1 MNAAETAPEKQPSAA
16 QSGRPAAR
24 HVQDAIRVEGARL
37 HNLKNVSLTVPKNS
51 LVVLTGLSGS
61 GKSTL
66 AFDTLH
72 REGQRQYIESLG
84 MVTMAVSK
92 PAVDS
97 ISGLSPSISVDQYLT
112 NRSPRSTVGT
122 VTEVF
127 TCLRLLWARIG
138 HRPCPSP
145 SCGASVPPSYD
156 VTGDEAGDGNEDGN
170 GGVGGGTW
178 AAADDE
184 DAEAGRSV
192 PCPHCGTAVPEMVM
206 GDFSFNKPAGACAA
220 CTGLGTVFQ
229 ADVDSLV
236 DGSRSVAG
244 GAVHGWQPVLAERNI
259 AVLHAAARHF
269 GFVFDENVP
278 VKELGQVQRDLL
290 LEGVG
295 GEAFRRHFPGTRAP
309 STVKGGRFEG
319 VVTNMLRRYAERIDD
334 TDYREKA
341 ERSLLKEVCPECEG
355 TRLRPESRAV
365 TVRGLTIV
373 GAARMPLSELAC
385 WTEELAEAATGKERQ
400 VIEPLVVDLRE
411 RLRRLA
417 DVGVGYLTPGQST
430 PSLSAGEAQRLR
442 LASLLGSGLTGVL
455 YVLDEPT
462 IGLHPA
468 DCGRLIQVLRGL
480 RDLGNTVL
488 VVEHDLEVLR
498 AADHVIDIGPG
509 AGRDGGRVVAT
520 GTAREVAATP
530 GSVTGDCLSGRVTMP
545 VPATPRRGSG
555 RELVIRG
562 ARAHNLKDVTA
573 RLPLGTFVAV
583 SGPSGSGKSS
593 LLFDILDRAA
603 RRRFRGAG
611 ELPGPHGEIEG
622 WEHLD
627 SVVTIDQQPI
637 SRMPRS
643 NAATY
648 SDAFTPIREAF
659 AGTPVAREL
668 GLAAGHFSPNR
679 PGGRCERCTGA
690 GVLSVPMQFLPD
702 VIVTC
707 PACRG
712 RRFRGEVLSARYG
725 GGPGRGGHDIAEVL
739 EMTVAEALDVFTSV
753 PKAAGRLRRLDE
765 VGLGYLKLGQ
775 PATTLSGGEAQR
787 IKLARELGQ
796 RSTGRTLYLLDE
808 PTTGLHVAD
817 TARLLG
823 VLQQLVD
830 AGNTVVTIEHDL
842 HVIEAAD
849 WVIDLGPA
857 GGAAGG
863 HIVAEGTP
871 AQIARVEASRT
882 GAFLRGA
889 GGPEDG

>member
-1 MNAAETAPEKQPSAA
+1 MDVAEEATEKRPPTRAVPPSP
-16 QSGRPAAR
+16 SHPDRRP
-24 HVQDAIRVEGARL
+24 DDSIRIRGARL
-37 HNLKNVSLTVPKNS
+37 HNLKNVSLDVPKNS

-72 REGQRQYIESLG
+72 REGQRQYLESLG
-84 MVTMAVSK
+84 MVTMLVSK

-127 TCLRLLWARIG
+127 TSLRLLWARIG
-138 HRPCPSP
+138 SRPCPS
-145 SCGASVPPSYD
+145 CGGAVAPAYD
-156 VTGDEAGDGNEDGN
+156 VTGQE
-170 GGVGGGTW
+170 
-178 AAADDE
+178 DE
-184 DAEAGRSV
+184 DAEAGQSV
-192 PCPHCGTAVPEMVM
+192 PCPHCGTPVPELVM
-206 GDFSFNKPAGACAA
+206 GNFSFNKPAGACPA
-220 CTGLGTVFQ
+220 CTGLGSVIQ

-236 DGSRSVAG
+236 DPGSSVAG
-244 GAVHGWQPVLAERNI
+244 GAVRGWNAVLAGRNI
-259 AVLHAAARHF
+259 AVLQAAARHY
-269 GFVFDENVP
+269 GFTFDPDVP
-278 VKELGQVQRDLL
+278 VKEFGEVQRDLL
-290 LEGVG
+290 LHGTG
-295 GEAFRRHFPGTRAP
+295 SEAFRRHFPGTEAP
-309 STVKGGRFEG
+309 ATVTAGRFEG
-319 VVTNMLRRYAERIDD
+319 VVTNVLRRYAERIDD
-334 TDYREKA
+334 TDYRERT
-341 ERSLLKEVCPECEG
+341 ERSLVKEVCPECEG

-365 TVRGLTIV
+365 TVEGLTIV
-373 GAARMPLSELAC
+373 DAARMPLTELAG
-385 WTEELAEAATGKERQ
+385 WVDALEESVSAKERTVAEPV
-400 VIEPLVVDLRE
+400 VIDLRE
-411 RLRRLA
+411 RLRRLV
-417 DVGVGYLTPGQST
+417 DVGVGYLTPQQAT

-468 DCGRLIQVLRGL
+468 DTGRLVQVLCGL

-488 VVEHDLEVLR
+488 VVEHDLEMLR

-509 AGRDGGRVVAT
+509 AGRDGGRIVAT
-520 GTAREVAATP
+520 GTAQDVAATP

-545 VPATPRRGSG
+545 VPATPRTGDG
-555 RELVIRG
+555 RALVIRG
-562 ARAHNLKDVTA
+562 ARAHNLKNVTA
-573 RLPLGTFVAV
+573 RLPLGKFVGV

-603 RRRFRGAG
+603 RRRYHAAG

-627 SVVTIDQQPI
+627 KVITIDQQPI

-659 AGTPVAREL
+659 AATARAREL
-668 GLAAGHFSPNR
+668 GLTAGHFSPNVA
-679 PGGRCERCTGA
+679 GGRCERCTGA
-690 GVLSVPMQFLPD
+690 GVLSVPMHFLPD
-702 VIVTC
+702 VEVRC

-712 RRFRGEVLSARYG
+712 RRFRGDVLAARYG
-725 GGPGRGGHDIAEVL
+725 GRPGGDGGHGGHDIAEVL
-739 EMTVAEALDVFTSV
+739 EMTVEEALSVFADV
-753 PKAAGRLRRLDE
+753 PRAAARLRRMDE
-765 VGLGYLKLGQ
+765 VGLGYLQLGQ

-808 PTTGLHVAD
+808 PTTGLHMAD

-842 HVIEAAD
+842 NVIEAAD
-849 WVIDLGPA
+849 WVIDLGPE

-863 HIVAEGTP
+863 EIVAEGP
-871 AQIARVEASRT
+871 PEEVAKVSASRT
-882 GAFLRGA
+882 GAFLH
-889 GGPEDG
+889 GGSARRHGDGG